1 MKKIFLLTCI
11 IIFSTPLLSQVR
23 EIDSLKMLL
32 KNIHNPNERLQMLDS
47 LNLLLYNNS
56 RDEESLA
63 YIREMLMLS
72 KNQHNIHFEMNSLTY
87 LVDYYMKL
95 GDSINS
101 LKYAKQAYKLNNY
114 SENLHEYLRGCNL
127 LGRVY
132 DRFKNYQLAIKSYK
146 EGIKTYTDIPGSS
159 VIITLY
165 NNLGQA
171 YGRINKTELA
181 NLSHLKA
188 TQYAEKY
195 EDYDK
200 KAFTLYNLG
209 WNYMTLGK
217 YEKAEKY
224 YLKGL
229 KDSSKI
235 KLIEYIYNIH
245 HALGINYSRWGKYG
259 QALKHNEIAL
269 NYFNR
274 IGFKLYKF
282 DVLNNTAIVYSRM
295 NNLQKTIEY
304 GEVALKIANEI
315 ENPLAITGAQQ
326 TLANAYLNLRK
337 YTLAED
343 LYGKILKDTSNVNI
357 IGRESKMVIYS
368 DLASLY
374 ENKKDYKKALLYQK
388 RWKRLSDSLLIE
400 SRDSK
405 FVDIETKY
413 QTEKKDKENLALKQQ
428 NAQQA
433 LLTEKEKT
441 QKWAIGGGL
450 AVSLAGLGIFFIA
463 FNKNKKQKRKIE
475 KQKNE
480 IEKLQRELHHRL
492 KNNLA
497 FIDFFITLAKGKFP
511 DPAYRQKL
519 DELKNRIN
527 SMFEVHKQLFKKED
541 ITSVNA
547 RTYISALVE
556 NVKKAYV
563 SKTIAI
569 RENIV
574 ETDLKVDISF
584 PIGLI
589 VNEFVTNSCKYAF
602 TDTENG
608 SIYIELDEDANNYK
622 LKLSDNGKGLPA
634 DFDINTLTTF
644 GMETIK
650 LLTQEYK
657 GTFTLDGSKGT
668 SMDITFPK
676 NAA

>member
-1 MKKIFLLTCI
+1 MKRILLLTFFI
-11 IIFSTPLLSQVR
+11 LASSLLFSQQAK
-23 EIDSLKMLL
+23 IDSLK
-32 KNIHNPNERLQMLDS
+32 NV
-47 LNLLLYNNS
+47 LNSTRNNS
-56 RDEESLA
+56 KRVSILKELCKKSSE
-63 YIREMLMLS
+63 
-72 KNQHNIHFEMNSLTY
+72 
-87 LVDYYMKL
+87 
-95 GDSINS
+95 INS
-101 LKYAKQAYKLNNY
+101 LEKTQKYYDELLNIA
-114 SENLHEYLRGCNL
+114 SEKNDYAALVFGYHLLLREYEKKR
-127 LGRVY
+127 
-132 DRFKNYQLAIKSYK
+132 DS
-146 EGIKTYTDIPGSS
+146 
-159 VIITLY
+159 
-165 NNLGQA
+165 
-171 YGRINKTELA
+171 
-181 NLSHLKA
+181 LKA
-188 TQYAEKY
+188 LEYFNKAHQLNLKNKDSLGIAK
-195 EDYDK
+195 DYN
-200 KAFTLYNLG
+200 ALGGIYNKFQL
-209 WNYMTLGK
+209 
-217 YEKAEKY
+217 YEKAEEAYNKALAICKNNNFDY
-224 YLKGL
+224 IGKIFINLGIVNQNQNEYNTSTEYALLAQENALKT
-229 KDSSKI
+229 KNKEQESS
-235 KLIEYIYNIH
+235 
-245 HALGINYSRWGKYG
+245 ALGIIAGNYMWLDDEKKAEEYYRK
-259 QALKHNEIAL
+259 ALKISEEERYSLTTLNNYRGLAL
-269 NYFNR
+269 TFSRSGNFDKALEYNFKSLKLLNDY
-274 IGFKLYKF
+274 GDKLYKL
-282 DVLNNTAIVYSRM
+282 DVLLNIASTYSRKG
-295 NNLQKTIEY
+295 NTSKAYEY
-304 GEVALKIANEI
+304 YDTALIMANELNTQVGMNTIRINVSLLKVNEGKYEDAKKMLFETLNDTIDKNLLPETSERSVYILLSMAYEGEKEFQKSLLYHKKYFRLAYDILSKSQI
-315 ENPLAITGAQQ
+315 ENVAE
-326 TLANAYLNLRK
+326 LN
-337 YTLAED
+337 T
-343 LYGKILKDTSNVNI
+343 
-357 IGRESKMVIYS
+357 
-368 DLASLY
+368 
-374 ENKKDYKKALLYQK
+374 Q
-388 RWKRLSDSLLIE
+388 
-400 SRDSK
+400 
-405 FVDIETKY
+405 Y
-413 QTEKKDKENLALKQQ
+413 QTEKKEKENLILKQQ